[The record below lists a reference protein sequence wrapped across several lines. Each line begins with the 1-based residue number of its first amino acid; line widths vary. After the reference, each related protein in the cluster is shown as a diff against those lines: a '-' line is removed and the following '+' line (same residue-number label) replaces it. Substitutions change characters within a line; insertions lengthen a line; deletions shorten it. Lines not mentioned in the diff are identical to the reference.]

1 MVKKYKTLIVQKQDE
16 IVATKAKFICGL
28 EKLELANSQVSIGI
42 LFNSSQVMW
51 SYTNYITQFLIFS
64 ETP

>member
-28 EKLELANSQVSIGI
+28 EKLELANSQVSIEI
-42 LFNSSQVMW
+42 V
-51 SYTNYITQFLIFS
+51 I
-64 ETP
+64 